1 MGKIV
6 RLQVDFDESK
16 MQELASFMEE
26 THTNTKKE
34 VINAALTLLKWA
46 AKQKREGRVIASLDE
61 ESGSYRELE
70 MPILSEIVPDSE
82 LVK

>member
-1 MGKIV
+1 MGKMV

-16 MQELASFMEE
+16 MQELESFMEE

-34 VINAALTLLKWA
+34 VIYAALTLLKWA

-61 ESGSYRELE
+61 GSGSYRELE
-70 MPILSEIVPDSE
+70 MPILSELSIEVE